1 MVSDRAGTDCVRSR
15 EIPQNT
21 MSHSTTTEPPDKTAE
36 AVYERRAVAL
46 TQAVDDYH
54 TYLLEYLHGLTRQ
67 RQDAE
72 NLLQDLWRHV
82 LLNFDEAHI
91 TSLPLLR
98 RKAYQLFVDHYR
110 RNVRRG
116 EILSD
121 DMPEVSVQPDSFTAF
136 TEDEEAIL
144 RIRFWSEYPNIELTE
159 QQKDVLWMSARYGFT
174 YKEIEAKTGIASSTV
189 GDWIAIART
198 KLTEAMNNEAHL

>member
-1 MVSDRAGTDCVRSR
+1 
-15 EIPQNT
+15 
-21 MSHSTTTEPPDKTAE
+21 MSHPPITEPPDKTAE
-36 AVYERRAVAL
+36 AVFERRVAAVSRS
-46 TQAVDDYH
+46 VDDYH

-67 RQDAE
+67 WQDAE

-110 RNVRRG
+110 RQVRRG

-121 DMPEVSVQPDSFTAF
+121 DLPEVPVQQNAFVAF
-136 TEDEEAIL
+136 TEDDEAAL
-144 RIRFWSEYPNIELTE
+144 KCRFWSEYPDIELTT
-159 QQKDVLWMSARYGFT
+159 QQKDVLWLNARYGFT

-198 KLTEAMNNEAHL
+198 KLTEAMNHEAKL